1 MLHLY
6 AKRLAT
12 AASVAL
18 LGIALAVAW
27 LFAG

>member
-1 MLHLY
+1 MLHLH

-12 AASVAL
+12 ATCVVL

-27 LFAG
+27 MFAG

>member
-6 AKRLAT
+6 AKRLGT

-18 LGIALAVAW
+18 LVIALAVAW